1 MEEAPLPGT
10 FYPKEEIVSESL
22 LIKQEKDTIQL
33 NIKIQEETMQFQI
46 IEKEPLLQGFS
57 SKYNINEIKSINET
71 FSLLKSCNEFLE
83 YLKVLVNNN
92 KIIIKKNKEEKKY
105 ISINFETE
113 YLFKKYS
120 IEIKLYPEKINLESN
135 IIHLFEELSNIKSI
149 IKSFENENT
158 SFKEEK
164 NKLIDEIKNF
174 NTMNKNFEE
183 KINNLAN
190 QNKIEKLNSEII
202 ELKDL
207 INKKDVEIKKLGE
220 ENNKLKMNFEN
231 ELKKIRE
238 ENNNFL
244 KKLNSDNN
252 IYKNKIDKEFNIIK
266 QELNNYKN
274 DSAKIEEEKYQKKFN
289 EINI

>member
-1 MEEAPLPGT
+1 MEEAHLPET

-46 IEKEPLLQGFS
+46 IEKVPLLQGFS
-57 SKYNINEIKSINET
+57 SKYNTNEIKSINET

-158 SFKEEK
+158 VFKKEK
-164 NKLIDEIKNF
+164 NKLMKLKILTLSIK
-174 NTMNKNFEE
+174 
-183 KINNLAN
+183 I
-190 QNKIEKLNSEII
+190 
-202 ELKDL
+202 LK
-207 INKKDVEIKKLGE
+207 KKL
-220 ENNKLKMNFEN
+220 
-231 ELKKIRE
+231 
-238 ENNNFL
+238 
-244 KKLNSDNN
+244 
-252 IYKNKIDKEFNIIK
+252 II
-266 QELNNYKN
+266 
-274 DSAKIEEEKYQKKFN
+274 
-289 EINI
+289 